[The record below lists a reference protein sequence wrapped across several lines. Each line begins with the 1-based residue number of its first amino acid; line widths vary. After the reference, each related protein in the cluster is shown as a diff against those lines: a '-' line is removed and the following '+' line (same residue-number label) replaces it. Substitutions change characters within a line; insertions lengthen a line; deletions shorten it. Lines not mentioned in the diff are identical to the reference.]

1 MSTNFRTPMKT
12 ALGLGSARSGAHHFM
27 ALRITS
33 VALIAL
39 CVWFVWLVLAA
50 LHTDYA
56 GARALVAEPWNA
68 VLMIAFLIAS
78 FWHAQLGLQTIV
90 EERMRGR
97 VMAYYAMAFLGTAP
111 IGSLLAGIVAEH
123 VGVQTT
129 ILLGGVACIAGAI
142 WFAVELPRLR
152 EIVRPIYV
160 KLGIIAPPE
169 AQAAAM
175 ADAGAETL

>member
-90 EERMRGR
+90 EDYVHAKGLEI
-97 VMAYYAMAFLGTAP
+97 ATQIAIKFACFLG
-111 IGSLLAGIVAEH
+111 
-123 VGVQTT
+123 
-129 ILLGGVACIAGAI
+129 
-142 WFAVELPRLR
+142 
-152 EIVRPIYV
+152 
-160 KLGIIAPPE
+160 
-169 AQAAAM
+169 AAASVL
-175 ADAGAETL
+175 AVIRIALGR